1 VQGVSKVEISLGK
14 KRLSEVQDI
23 TERILYRLSLDPKA
37 RALAERL
44 LGRFRCLAGNLQP
57 APATTIWADNVDRA
71 SISTKVGMTVS
82 SLKLIEFP
90 CVNACTTPW
99 LHGHLDSV

>member
-1 VQGVSKVEISLGK
+1 ML
-14 KRLSEVQDI
+14 R
-23 TERILYRLSLDPKA
+23 
-37 RALAERL
+37 RALLATL
-44 LGRFRCLAGNLQP
+44 LASAITPVLSAKEKILLHRVGPSESTLFITKADGSDVSIRMTGPTCCS
-57 APATTIWADNVDRA
+57 IWADNVDRV